1 MRIATIIFIVLS
13 SILTL
18 CGLFPCMG
26 FLNWIAIPC
35 SSVCLLLSLIGTVSK
50 DTPEADKRT
59 HLVGLILGVSL
70 MGVGAIRCFL
80 GGGVV

>member
-1 MRIATIIFIVLS
+1 MRIATVIFIVLS
-13 SILTL
+13 CTLTI
-18 CGLFPCMG
+18 CGLFPCLG
-26 FLNWIAIPC
+26 FINWIGIPC
-35 SSVCLLLSLIGTVSK
+35 SGICALLGLVGTVSK
-50 DTPEADKRT
+50 DTPEADKGT

>member
-13 SILTL
+13 CTLTL
-18 CGLFPCMG
+18 AGLFPCLG
-26 FLNWIAIPC
+26 FINWIGIPC
-35 SSVCLLLSLIGTVSK
+35 SGICALLGLIGTVSK
-50 DTPEADKRT
+50 DTPEADKGT

-70 MGVGAIRCFL
+70 IAVGAIRCFL

>member
-50 DTPEADKRT
+50 DTPETEKGIYT
-59 HLVGLILGVSL
+59 VGLILAICL
-70 MGVGAIRCFL
+70 VGIGTLRCFL